1 MTKKL
6 LSGNEAIARGAYE
19 AGVRVAAAYPGTP
32 STEILEHLAHYR
44 EVAAQWSC
52 NEKVA
57 LEVGIGASFA
67 GARVLVAMK
76 HVGVNVAADPLMTL
90 SYTGVNGGL
99 VLVVADDPGMHSS
112 QNEQDSRNYARF
124 AKIPMLEPSDS
135 QEARDF
141 VMAALEMSEAFD
153 TPVMLRSSTRIS
165 HGQSLVTLGRREE
178 VPLRLYVKDA
188 NKRVMMPAAARQ
200 RHAAVEERLL
210 RLQEAAEKSPL
221 NRIEWRDR
229 KTGII
234 CSGISYQQVRE
245 ALPEASVLKL
255 GICYP
260 LPPALIA
267 AFAAGVDK
275 LYVVE
280 ELDPFLEDQ
289 IKAMGIKVTGKSLFP
304 LTGEIHPNRI
314 AAAIAGKPLAT
325 PLPVPEDTPVPAR
338 PPVLCPGCPHR
349 SVFYALKQQ
358 KLLVSGD
365 IGCYTLGALPP
376 LGAMDSCICMGA
388 SISAGLGYEKGNPEL
403 KGKVVSVIG
412 DSTFFHSGL
421 TGLMDVVYNQGSTLT
436 IILDNRITAMTGHQH
451 NPGTGY
457 TLQGDAT
464 AALEIA
470 PICRA
475 LGVRRVREVD
485 PYDIRALQAAIKEEA
500 AADEPS
506 VIISRRACALLDK
519 SAKPL
524 YEINDNCRNCGACMR
539 LGCPAIAREGD
550 SVTIDPALCVGC
562 GVCAQVCS
570 FNAIGKAG
578 ATTDDENN

>member
-32 STEILEHLAHYR
+32 STEILEYLAHYR
-44 EVAAQWSC
+44 EVAAQWSS

-57 LEVGIGASFA
+57 LEVGIGAAFA
-67 GARVLVAMK
+67 GARALVAMK

-124 AKIPMLEPSDS
+124 AKVPMLEPSDS
-135 QEARDF
+135 QEAKDF
-141 VMAALEMSEAFD
+141 VMAALEMSEEFD

-165 HGQSLVTLGRREE
+165 HSQSLVTLGKRKE
-178 VPLRLYVKDA
+178 VPLRPYVKDA
-188 NKRVMMPAAARQ
+188 NKRVMMPAAARL

-210 RLQEAAEKSPL
+210 RLREAAEKSPL

-229 KTGII
+229 KIGVI
-234 CSGISYQQVRE
+234 CAGISYRQVRE

-267 AFAAGVDK
+267 EFAAGVDK

-289 IKAMGIKVTGKSLFP
+289 VKAMGITVTGKALFP

-325 PLPVPEDTPVPAR
+325 PLPVPEDMPVPAR

-349 SVFYALKQQ
+349 SVFYVLRQQ

-376 LGAMDSCICMGA
+376 LGAIDSCICMGA

-403 KGKVVSVIG
+403 KGKIVSVIG
-412 DSTFFHSGL
+412 DSTFFHSGM
-421 TGLMDVVYNQGSTLT
+421 TGLMDVVYNRGSTLT
-436 IILDNRITAMTGHQH
+436 IILDNRTTAMTGHQH

-457 TLQGDAT
+457 TLKGDPT
-464 AALEIA
+464 TTLELA

-485 PYDIRALQAAIKEEA
+485 PYDIKALQAAIKEEA

-524 YEINDNCRNCGACMR
+524 YEINDNCRNCGACLR
-539 LGCPAIAREGD
+539 LGCPAMAREGD
-550 SVTIDPALCVGC
+550 SVTIDPALCAGC
-562 GVCAQVCS
+562 GVCAQVCN

-578 ATTDDENN
+578 VANDENN